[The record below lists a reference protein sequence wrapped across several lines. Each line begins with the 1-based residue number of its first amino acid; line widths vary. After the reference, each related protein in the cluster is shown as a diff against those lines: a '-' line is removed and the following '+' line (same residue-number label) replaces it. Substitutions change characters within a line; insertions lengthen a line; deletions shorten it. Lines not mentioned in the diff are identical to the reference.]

1 MVMIRRRPPVLQ
13 PFIEMRKNTQS
24 NNVNEQ
30 LHVHAVALSP
40 KTASEIAAA
49 KAELGKPLSKAFAN
63 FTFTKEQQTRILDL
77 SAKYRPVFSLN
88 RKELGKCTTA
98 QATFPMPP
106 NTKPVNRR
114 PYRAN
119 PHTEAV
125 IQTCVKDMLDDD
137 IIEELPS
144 QWGSP
149 VTLVARKDGK
159 PRFCVDF
166 RSTVNKHLI
175 RKTWPLANMESN
187 LDSVGSAKFI
197 SVADVQSAYWQ
208 IPVHPDHVE
217 RTAFVTNSGKYCY
230 KRMPFGVCNAPW
242 IFTEM
247 AHKTLG
253 HIPELLIYMDDF
265 CVLSATFENHMK
277 SLESMFVAL
286 QAAGLTLKP
295 SKISFGPKSIEYLG
309 HIISAEGISVG
320 KDRIKAVQNL
330 PTPRCLKD
338 LRSVLGVVNFVRRF
352 IPDYAEITN
361 PLVELTRKEYATKS
375 RFVKA
380 WNKSHDAS
388 FAHLKRLLT
397 SAPVLHFPDFD
408 REFVVHV
415 DASEHGCGA
424 FLAQPSKADPESLDM
439 IAYYSHRF
447 KHGQRHYSA
456 SMKECCGV
464 VLAIS
469 HWRPYLFGKHF
480 TVITDHQALTHL
492 FYMQDTSNMLTRWAI
507 ALQNYDFTVK
517 HVAGKLNVVP
527 DTLSRLFGE
536 IESETISHKPALAS
550 ICRNVPSDRPYHPPG
565 PRDYEISADSLND
578 VDIVHNDN
586 ELFASAVSLFPVLD
600 PAKLRREQY
609 KEFGPYIDY
618 VKKPKT
624 APLPSS
630 ENKGTMSNY
639 FLNENV
645 LFRSYL
651 PGLS

>member
-1 MVMIRRRPPVLQ
+1 
-13 PFIEMRKNTQS
+13 
-24 NNVNEQ
+24 
-30 LHVHAVALSP
+30 
-40 KTASEIAAA
+40 
-49 KAELGKPLSKAFAN
+49 
-63 FTFTKEQQTRILDL
+63 
-77 SAKYRPVFSLN
+77 
-88 RKELGKCTTA
+88 
-98 QATFPMPP
+98 
-106 NTKPVNRR
+106 
-114 PYRAN
+114 
-119 PHTEAV
+119 
-125 IQTCVKDMLDDD
+125 MLDDD

-149 VTLVARKDGK
+149 VTLVARKHGK

-166 RSTVNKHLI
+166 RITVNKHII
-175 RKTWPLANMESN
+175 RKTWPLADMESN
-187 LDSVGSAKFI
+187 LDSVGSANFI
-197 SVADVQSAYWQ
+197 SVANVQSAYWQ

-230 KRMPFGVCNAPW
+230 KRMPFGVC
-242 IFTEM
+242 
-247 AHKTLG
+247 
-253 HIPELLIYMDDF
+253 HIPELLIYMDGF

-424 FLAQPSKADPESLDM
+424 FLAQPSKADPESLGM
-439 IAYYSHRF
+439 ITYYSHRF

-517 HVAGKLNVVP
+517 HVAGKLNVGV
-527 DTLSRLFGE
+527 
-536 IESETISHKPALAS
+536 I
-550 ICRNVPSDRPYHPPG
+550 
-565 PRDYEISADSLND
+565 
-578 VDIVHNDN
+578 
-586 ELFASAVSLFPVLD
+586 
-600 PAKLRREQY
+600 
-609 KEFGPYIDY
+609 
-618 VKKPKT
+618 
-624 APLPSS
+624 
-630 ENKGTMSNY
+630 
-639 FLNENV
+639 
-645 LFRSYL
+645 
-651 PGLS
+651 